1 MHTATMCI
9 LLSSMVCFAP
19 GDGGSGPAAEDP
31 FRDLPTY
38 DVVTPEEIKR
48 DFVRLE
54 FTPLGR
60 PELDFYFL
68 TPREWISEPITLT
81 PTHLENDDKVP
92 VPVALARSPD
102 KTATIEVAFLRLP
115 QGTVLEDWA
124 RGYIQRNDLELLL
137 FQTGKFSGRTVFDTL
152 VQTLGGYRV
161 RLTFFVRGQRMFVM
175 AGSAPAALYSTY
187 AKILAAATVS
197 FAFAQP
203 AVP

>member
-1 MHTATMCI
+1 MHPATMSI
-9 LLSSMVCFAP
+9 LLSSVVYFAP
-19 GDGGSGPAAEDP
+19 GDGGSGPGAEDP

-38 DVVTPEEIKR
+38 DVVTPEEVKR

-54 FTPLGR
+54 FEPLNR
-60 PELDFYFL
+60 PELAFYFL
-68 TPREWISEPITLT
+68 TPREWVSEPITLT
-81 PTHLENDDKVP
+81 PIHLENDDKVP

-102 KTATIEVAFLRLP
+102 KTATIEVAYLRVP
-115 QGTVLEDWA
+115 QSTVLEDWA

-152 VQTLGGYRV
+152 VEAPGDYRA
-161 RLTFFVRGQRMFVM
+161 RLTFFLRGQRMFVM

-197 FAFAQP
+197 FAFAHP
-203 AVP
+203 